1 MKGTLLV
8 LLFFCSVSEAQL
20 ALRNSLQV
28 DFESQLQ
35 VSAQY
40 SVSTNF
46 LEQASPREY
55 DHQISLNA
63 IYTLSKNWQSGAL
76 LDLNYFTLGSEIV
89 DTQKG
94 YGRAQP
100 SLSAFTSYRLNTPWL
115 DSHNIS
121 TSYYLPLDEYSR
133 YEGYNGIWGVGSNL
147 VKNLWTPRIRWIQSF
162 RGSYQMNSFDKSA
175 LGVPNRMY
183 STSTTSM
190 LSASLTKD
198 ILFMLAFGF
207 RWGRFTDGNTDYSYN
222 NSQMIS
228 YAFKKT
234 NFYLR
239 HTNGG
244 YTEDGRV
251 YLWFIDKY
259 RNYVDAGISY
269 DF

>member
-1 MKGTLLV
+1 MQALFFA
-8 LLFFCSVSEAQL
+8 LLFFCSISEAQL

-28 DFESQLQ
+28 ELESRLQ
-35 VSAQY
+35 ISAQY
-40 SVSTNF
+40 SLSTDF

-55 DHQISLNA
+55 DHQVSLNA
-63 IYTLSKNWQSGAL
+63 VYAIRRDWQAGGL
-76 LDLNYFTLGSEIV
+76 LDVNYFTLNNEVV

-100 SLSAFTSYRLNTPWL
+100 SLSTFTSYRFKTPWI

-121 TSYYLPLDEYSR
+121 MSYYLPLDEYSR
-133 YEGYNGIWGVGSNL
+133 LEGYNGITGLGTNL

-162 RGSYQMNSFDKSA
+162 RGSYQLNSFDKSA
-175 LGVPNRMY
+175 LGVPNRLY

-198 ILFMLAFGF
+198 ILVMLAFGF

-222 NSQMIS
+222 NSQMVS
-228 YAFKKT
+228 YSLKKT
-234 NFYLR
+234 NLYIR